1 MTASDRPLPV
11 RRKGGSDRPRRSSP
25 SRRTRPASGPER
37 EPAVALI
44 DASSPIPR
52 FGWTVIARKEV
63 ADHLNSV
70 RFYVLVAILMFAAVV
85 PLYFGA
91 EQVSTVGR
99 AVTGYP
105 ALFLQL
111 FLVGP
116 ADTAVPPAWAFI
128 AIVGPLM
135 GVAFAFDAINS
146 ERSAGTL
153 SRLLSQPI
161 HRDDVVNGKFI
172 GSLAVIML
180 GLAIVILSITIFGVW
195 RLGIVPDPNEVIRIV
210 LWYGVTAL
218 YVSFWLAVGLLLSVV
233 FRRAATAG
241 LVGFGLWL
249 LVAVF
254 GPLLVSFLATIISPL
269 GNATTNDEILNA
281 QASQQQIARISPHTL
296 YTEAAAV
303 LLRPDVASVSTP
315 ASFDEWVQSQQQ
327 VGGILPVQGSLALVF
342 PQVVILFGLTLGVF
356 AIAYAQF
363 MRQEVRA

>member
-25 SRRTRPASGPER
+25 SHRTRPAAAPER
-37 EPAVALI
+37 EPTVTLN

-63 ADHLNSV
+63 ADHLNSI
-70 RFYVLVAILMFAAVV
+70 RFYVLVGILMFAAVV

-99 AVTGYP
+99 AVTGFP

-116 ADTAVPPAWAFI
+116 ADTAVPAAFGFI

-146 ERSAGTL
+146 ERSGGTL

-180 GLAIVILSITIFGVW
+180 GLAIVILSISIFGVW
-195 RLGIVPDPNEVIRIV
+195 RLGILPDPNEVVRIV

-218 YVSFWLAVGLLLSVV
+218 YISFWLAIGLLLSVV

-254 GPLLVSFLATIISPL
+254 GPLLISFLATVVSPVA
-269 GNATTNDEILNA
+269 NATSDDQFLSA
-281 QASQQQIARISPHTL
+281 QAGQQQIARLSPHTL

-303 LLRPDVASVSTP
+303 LLRPDVASLAAP

-327 VGGILPVQGSLALVF
+327 VGGILPVQGSLVLVF
-342 PQVVILFGLTLGVF
+342 PHVVILFGLTLGVF
-356 AIAYAQF
+356 ALAYAQF